1 MTEGK
6 RVKRLNSLLKEV
18 LAEVITK
25 EVKDPRMAPLI
36 TVTSVEISKDL
47 HHAKVYVSI
56 IGDDKERRDTLEA
69 LESAAG
75 FIGVNASKKVTMRYF
90 PTLTFKLD
98 TTVDTQMKID
108 SLIDQIHREEEK
120 RPDASPDS

>member
-18 LAEVITK
+18 LSEVITK
-25 EVKDPRMAPLI
+25 DVKDPRMAPLV
-36 TVTSVEISKDL
+36 TVTQVEISKDL
-47 HHAKVYVSI
+47 HNAKVHVSI
-56 IGDDKERRDTLEA
+56 IGDDKQRRDTLEA

-75 FIGVNASKKVTMRYF
+75 YIGRNASKKVVMRFF

-98 TTVDTQMKID
+98 TTVDEQMKID
-108 SLIDQIHREEEK
+108 ALIEKIHHEEDT
-120 RPDASPDS
+120 RPHGNS

>member
-1 MTEGK
+1 MTEKK

-18 LAEVITK
+18 LSEVIMN

-36 TVTSVEISKDL
+36 TVSSVDISNDL
-47 HHAKVYVSI
+47 HHAKVYISI
-56 IGDDKERRDTLEA
+56 IGTDKERRETLEA

-75 FIGVNASKKVTMRYF
+75 FIGIHTAKKVVMRYF

-98 TTVDTQMKID
+98 TSVEEQMKIN
-108 SLIDQIHREEEK
+108 SLIEKIHREEEN
-120 RPDASPDS
+120 RPHGNDS